1 MQVRTS
7 DIYQG
12 AYILTKGGCLD
23 HLELTESRRG
33 RPAVTFVFAGADV
46 EEISRE
52 FESGRAM
59 ANVSI
64 FRGFLDRLKD
74 QMFTTLRENERGRED
89 YDRKHETTN
98 RLCREL

>member
-1 MQVRTS
+1 MQVRTA

-12 AYILTKGGCLD
+12 AYILTKGGFLD
-23 HLELTESRRG
+23 HLELGESRRG
-33 RPAVTFVFAGADV
+33 RPAVTFVFTGRSV
-46 EEISRE
+46 EELSRE

-74 QMFTTLRENERGRED
+74 QMFATLREKESEKERQDYGRKQ
-89 YDRKHETTN
+89 RN
-98 RLCREL
+98 R